1 MISSRLFKFSF
12 LLVSAALLCLASY
25 QMVIRTNVHAVEVSV
40 IATDSKG
47 LPVSGLGASDFLV
60 FDNGKEQTVASFE
73 RISSR
78 AAPGQASLPP
88 NTYSNRIGEA
98 GSGPLGKEKQP
109 QVLSMILLDAV
120 NTKYRNQTVVRRE
133 VAKILDQIDPAE
145 RVAIYAFGSQ
155 LRVLHDFSSD
165 RASLLAKLR
174 AYHGEVPNGNDL
186 LEELDLDMGA
196 AAVEP
201 DPLQKKYFDQG
212 RIIDTLEALEAIANH
227 VKGMPGRKNL
237 LWLSAAFPLTVGTAL
252 RTIAPTAG
260 YSGPPDTY
268 RAFGPEMKRAM
279 AALNDANVSVYPI
292 DARGL
297 SKAISYVD
305 GLKTT
310 HDPGININAMTQIAD
325 ATGGK
330 AYYNRNDLDRGV
342 RLALDDSRE
351 VYVMMYYPKAIAE
364 DGAYHQIRVR
374 STRPGVQLRFRR
386 GYYAT
391 GREEDTSVGA
401 VDRLARAMSSP
412 LDDSEI
418 GIQAS
423 VEPGGG
429 NDVDVVIHVDPADLS
444 LAHTT
449 ERWTGSLR
457 LVGVQIGATGERY
470 EGVTQTA
477 QLDLLPETYQRA
489 LEQGVRLE
497 LKMKREP
504 SAVTVRVAVVDERGA
519 RVGSLSVP
527 LPLQAAQ
534 PEARSGK

>member
-1 MISSRLFKFSF
+1 
-12 LLVSAALLCLASY
+12 
-25 QMVIRTNVHAVEVSV
+25 
-40 IATDSKG
+40 
-47 LPVSGLGASDFLV
+47 
-60 FDNGKEQTVASFE
+60 
-73 RISSR
+73 
-78 AAPGQASLPP
+78 
-88 NTYSNRIGEA
+88 
-98 GSGPLGKEKQP
+98 LGKEKQP

-133 VAKILDQIDPAE
+133 VAKILEQIDPAE

-174 AYHGEVPNGNDL
+174 AYHGELPDKDDL
-186 LEELDLDMGA
+186 LEDLDLDMGA
-196 AAVEP
+196 HYNP
-201 DPLQKKYFDQG
+201 DPLELKYFDQG

-237 LWLSAAFPLTVGTAL
+237 LWLSAAFPLTVGTAQ
-252 RTIAPTAG
+252 RIIAPTAG

-268 RAFGPEMKRAM
+268 RAFGLEMARAM

-297 SKAISYVD
+297 SKASGTID
-305 GLKTT
+305 PNLKVM
-310 HDPGININAMTQIAD
+310 HDPNINIGTMTQIAD

-351 VYVMMYYPKAIAE
+351 VYVMTYYPKDIAE
-364 DGAYHQIRVR
+364 NGAYHQIRVR

-391 GREEDTSVGA
+391 ARDEDTSAGA
-401 VDRLARAMSSP
+401 VDRLARALSSP
-412 LDDSEI
+412 LDSSEI

-423 VEPGGG
+423 VEPGGA
-429 NDVDVVIHVDPADLS
+429 NDVDVVLHVDPADLS
-444 LAHTT
+444 LAHNA
-449 ERWTGSLR
+449 ERWTGTLR
-457 LVGVQIGATGERY
+457 LVGMQIGATGERY
-470 EGVTQTA
+470 EGLTQTA

-504 SAVTVRVAVVDERGA
+504 AAVAVRVAVVDERGA

-527 LPLQAAQ
+527 LPL
-534 PEARSGK
+534 PEAHR